1 MVVNVFLFD
10 DFEVMDAFGPVEI
23 FGRVPEHFYVR
34 FISLRGG
41 LITGKQEI
49 KIWTEPLNPTN
60 RPYASMDDR
69 RLVG

>member
-23 FGRVPEHFYVR
+23 LGRVPEHFYVR

-49 KIWTEPLNPTN
+49 KFGQN
-60 RPYASMDDR
+60 R
-69 RLVG
+69 

>member
-34 FISLRGG
+34 FYFSARGSDHRK
-41 LITGKQEI
+41 TGNKN
-49 KIWTEPLNPTN
+49 L
-60 RPYASMDDR
+60 DR
-69 RLVG
+69 TAESGGD

>member
-23 FGRVPEHFYVR
+23 LGRVPEHFYVR

-49 KIWTEPLNPTN
+49 NL
-60 RPYASMDDR
+60 DR
-69 RLVG
+69 TAEIRWRLRIFS

>member
-34 FISLRGG
+34 FISARGSDHRK
-41 LITGKQEI
+41 TGNKN
-49 KIWTEPLNPTN
+49 L
-60 RPYASMDDR
+60 DR
-69 RLVG
+69 TAESGGD

>member
-23 FGRVPEHFYVR
+23 LGRVPEHFYVR

-41 LITGKQEI
+41 LITGKQD
-49 KIWTEPLNPTN
+49 KNL
-60 RPYASMDDR
+60 DR
-69 RLVG
+69 TAESGGD